1 MKEKIEEVIMKKNWS
16 LTDIL
21 DMDNSVS
28 NVVQEVIA
36 DMTTEEKYLLV
47 KDIEYGGPNDITVGH
62 IVSIVVREELTLI
75 AKQIFNSYLK
85 TAQVNFDDKMDK
97 EKTGKPKT
105 VVEDIPK
112 TTEDKITTLKQR
124 IREDSKQLDDKEM
137 REQGMI

>member
-1 MKEKIEEVIMKKNWS
+1 MREKIEEVIMKKNWS
-16 LTDIL
+16 LSDIL

-28 NVVQEVIA
+28 NIVQEVIT

-47 KDIEYGGPNDITVGH
+47 KDIEYGGPNDIIVGQ
-62 IVSIVVREELTLI
+62 IVSIVVREELTLV

-85 TAQVNFDDKMDK
+85 TAQVNFNDKMDK
-97 EKTGKPKT
+97 RKTKKPKT
-105 VVEDIPK
+105 VVEDIPE
-112 TTEDKITTLKQR
+112 TTEDKIMTLKQR

>member
-1 MKEKIEEVIMKKNWS
+1 MREKIEEVIMKKNWS
-16 LTDIL
+16 LSDIL

-28 NVVQEVIA
+28 NIVQEVIT

-47 KDIEYGGPNDITVGH
+47 KDIEYGGPNDITVGQ
-62 IVSIVVREELTLI
+62 IVSIVVREELTLV

-85 TAQVNFDDKMDK
+85 TAQVNFNDKMDK
-97 EKTGKPKT
+97 RKTKKPKT
-105 VVEDIPK
+105 VVEDIPE
-112 TTEDKITTLKQR
+112 TTEDKIMTLKQK

>member
-1 MKEKIEEVIMKKNWS
+1 MREKIEEVIMKKNWS
-16 LTDIL
+16 LSDIL

-28 NVVQEVIA
+28 NIVQEVIT

-47 KDIEYGGPNDITVGH
+47 KDIEYGGPNDITVGQ
-62 IVSIVVREELTLI
+62 IVSIVVREELTLV

-85 TAQVNFDDKMDK
+85 TAQVNFNDKMDK
-97 EKTGKPKT
+97 RKTKKPKT
-105 VVEDIPK
+105 VVEDIPE
-112 TTEDKITTLKQR
+112 TTEDKIMTLKQR

>member
-1 MKEKIEEVIMKKNWS
+1 MREKIEEVIMKKNWS
-16 LTDIL
+16 LSDIL

-28 NVVQEVIA
+28 NIVQEVIA

-47 KDIEYGGPNDITVGH
+47 KDIEYGGPNDITVGQ

-97 EKTGKPKT
+97 RKTKKPKT
-105 VVEDIPK
+105 VVEDIPE
-112 TTEDKITTLKQR
+112 TTEDKIMTLKQK